1 MRIPISTGQNAQFI
15 IAAAAAGGSGSGTTY
30 SWWLPIQCGQEMTK
44 KFCELYATRQEVIQY
59 NLDTNYKQIII
70 EMVK

>member
-1 MRIPISTGQNAQFI
+1 
-15 IAAAAAGGSGSGTTY
+15 
-30 SWWLPIQCGQEMTK
+30 MTK
-44 KFCELYATRQEVIQY
+44 KFCELYTTRQEVIQY